1 MKVTMPTAH
10 LLEAV
15 GHAAAVASS
24 KSTKP
29 IYECVALR
37 AERAT
42 GLSLEA
48 TDLDVGLRV
57 HVDDSRTDEAGAV
70 AIPAA
75 RLLAIAREIEEDET
89 TLSTSDRGLEIS
101 TAGSRF
107 VVRHEA
113 IDDFP
118 AVARFPEAAAVRLP
132 GSMVREMVRRT
143 AFAAAREPGRFA
155 LHGIQITVGPKQLRM
170 VATDGRRLA
179 HVERDLPGGGP
190 KEPITLLVGPK
201 ALLLLER
208 ALASGSQGD
217 LELALIDRQLLVR
230 AGGLLV
236 TSRLID
242 GSFPAVE
249 GVIPAEAPHPL
260 TVGVAAL
267 SAGLRRASLLT
278 TRDALSVEMQIGP
291 DGMQL
296 RSRAQELGEA
306 QVEVDIR
313 YDGPA
318 LRVGFNPVYIQD
330 ALKVMDAAADVQ
342 LGLVDAKSPAR
353 ITDQEGYVYVV
364 SPVSLE

>member
-57 HVDDSRTDEAGAV
+57 HVDDSRTEIEGAV

-89 TLSTSDRGLEIS
+89 TLATSDRGLEIS

-107 VVRHEA
+107 TVRHESLEE
-113 IDDFP
+113 FP
-118 AVARFPEAAAVRLP
+118 AVARFPSETPVRLP
-132 GSMVREMVRRT
+132 GAIVRDMVRRT

-155 LHGIQITVGPKQLRM
+155 LHGIQITVGPKRLRM

-179 HVERDLPGGGP
+179 HIERDLPGGGP
-190 KEPITLLVGPK
+190 KEPLTLLVGPK

-208 ALASGSQGD
+208 ALGTGLQGD
-217 LELALIDRQLLVR
+217 LELALVDRQLLARV
-230 AGGLLV
+230 GGLLV

-249 GVIPAEAPHPL
+249 GVIPAAPPHPL
-260 TVGVAAL
+260 VVGVAAL

-278 TRDALSVEMQIGP
+278 TRDSLSVEVQIGP
-291 DGMQL
+291 DGMQI

-306 QVEVDIR
+306 QVDVDVR

-318 LRVGFNPVYIQD
+318 LRVGFNPAYIQD
-330 ALKVMDAAADVQ
+330 ALKVMDPASDVQ
-342 LGLVDAKSPAR
+342 VGLADAKSPAR
-353 ITDQEGYVYVV
+353 ISDQEDYVYVV